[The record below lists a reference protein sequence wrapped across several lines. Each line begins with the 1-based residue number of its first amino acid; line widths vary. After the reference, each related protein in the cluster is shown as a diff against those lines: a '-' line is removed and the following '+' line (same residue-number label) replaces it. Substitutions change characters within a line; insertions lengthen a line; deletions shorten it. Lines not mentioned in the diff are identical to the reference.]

1 MVVWGGSSLVNGTV
15 YPLSSG
21 GRYRPN
27 ENHWNKP
34 AFDVGDFAGPFSF
47 MYPKATIWTGSQML
61 VWPWGRFDP
70 VANKWMGISDY
81 AECCGS
87 SPRLEDSSSAV
98 WTGTEMILWGG
109 FNPSVS
115 FDQSTRG
122 LRYNPATDEW
132 KSISSLNS
140 PQDRWNH
147 EAVWT
152 GSDMIV
158 WGGNVG
164 TFEDGVQPQN
174 TGKRYNLSTDTWS
187 LIWGVTTEGAPPP
200 LDLFSAFW
208 TGAEMIIFDG
218 FQHVGGLYNPSMD
231 RWISMSVPNPVPAPR
246 SGYSA
251 VWTGEDLI
259 VWGGISDELG
269 SSRFK
274 NEGWRYSPRGNHWT
288 ELPLQGA
295 PSPRRDAAAVWTGSE
310 MIVWG
315 GRGWGVDQTV
325 QLDTGGVYNLSSD
338 TWRATDSA
346 NAPPPSGYGLS
357 AVWTGSEML
366 VLGDWGYTVWSY
378 RPGRVMYLYTSP

>member
-1 MVVWGGSSLVNGTV
+1 M
-15 YPLSSG
+15 
-21 GRYRPN
+21 
-27 ENHWNKP
+27 H
-34 AFDVGDFAGPFSF
+34 
-47 MYPKATIWTGSQML
+47 GSQSATTDRSGSL
-61 VWPWGRFDP
+61 SHFIAHATGAEHRLGLIGPVLGRQSALNSGLAVAEDFGVGSFHSKCCFCAFVCFVAKRSWPTKT
-70 VANKWMGISDY
+70 V
-81 AECCGS
+81 
-87 SPRLEDSSSAV
+87 
-98 WTGTEMILWGG
+98 
-109 FNPSVS
+109 
-115 FDQSTRG
+115 
-122 LRYNPATDEW
+122 
-132 KSISSLNS
+132 ISSFLFFKRN
-140 PQDRWNH
+140 
-147 EAVWT
+147 EIAL
-152 GSDMIV
+152 
-158 WGGNVG
+158 
-164 TFEDGVQPQN
+164 VQ
-174 TGKRYNLSTDTWS
+174 G
-187 LIWGVTTEGAPPP
+187 